1 MCYHSLASP
10 CTECGCPSSRLA
22 ATSSLSLSNVR
33 WVSVTRDTCIHWRKT
48 ISLVDNR
55 LTSRL
60 KPPGQNAAGAAGDF
74 ISPSSD
80 YHSLSPASPPPD
92 PPQPPAWAQPQ
103 PVYAAVVRS
112 KGGLQSGDPISIPGK
127 GGRPPGSQAA
137 PGLARSGSAAGRRPA
152 APVLGMERG
161 DSRRHSWA
169 GDKRGGWSYLEA
181 DFLLELHTNH
191 RQSFHNH

>member
-1 MCYHSLASP
+1 MLPQPRQPLH
-10 CTECGCPSSRLA
+10 GVRLPQLEA
-22 ATSSLSLSNVR
+22 GRHLQPVPEQREVGL
-33 WVSVTRDTCIHWRKT
+33 RDTWHVHTLAKT